1 MNTFDQLISLS
12 NVKRA
17 ERSNSENSTETKPV
31 IGVAMSDSNNGT
43 VLVDMRG
50 DSVTYDGSQA
60 IPMETTVSVKIG
72 DKVLVL
78 LSGSK
83 GSAKSPLVIGVVS
96 GGDRTE
102 ALVNDV
108 VDRANSGE
116 FDGVVIY
123 MNSSKGWSF
132 KNNEINTE
140 LSVIIYHGSTE
151 IKTYEQLINDF
162 GTGTYLQWSIR
173 KHGDADF
180 TIVSSSDS
188 HLSENSFKYT
198 VSPDDVDVQCVFNVQ
213 IITAD

>member
-1 MNTFDQLISLS
+1 MDDFELASALTGAT
-12 NVKRA
+12 RA
-17 ERSNSENSTETKPV
+17 EKSNTKPTQTTT
-31 IGVAMSDSNNGT
+31 ISGIATSDSNNG
-43 VLVDMRG
+43 LVSVNLGG
-50 DSVTYDGSQA
+50 DSVTYDGKQDITIS
-60 IPMETTVSVKIG
+60 TSVSVKKG
-72 DKVLVL
+72 DHVRITLV
-78 LSGSK
+78 GAD
-83 GSAKSPLVIGVVS
+83 GTAKDAMVTDVVG
-96 GGDRTE
+96 GGDRAQE
-102 ALVNDV
+102 S
-108 VDRANSGE
+108 VDEIQRRADSGE

-132 KNNEINTE
+132 KNNEISTE
-140 LSVIIYHGSTE
+140 LSIVIYHGSSE
-151 IKTYEQLINDF
+151 IKSYEQLINDF